1 MNSQLDYIQKLRAE
15 NPLIHC
21 MTNIVVANFQANG
34 LLALGAS
41 PIMAD
46 AFEEAADIAALSSCT
61 LLNIGTLDAS
71 KIEAMIEA
79 GKSANQHGKPVILD
93 PVGAG
98 ATPFRKQAV
107 ERMLQ
112 NLDVTLIRGNAGEIA
127 ALANVEWTA
136 KGVDAGE
143 GSADIALVAK
153 ELAHHHRCLVAVT
166 GETDMVT
173 DGESI
178 IRITGGHPLMT
189 RITGA
194 GCLLSAVCAAFLAI
208 APSQEKDVIAAALAF
223 YKKAGERAAANAEGP
238 GDYSI
243 HLLNALSSL
252 DGQSIDS
259 SKIYLKGV
267 RQ

>member
-1 MNSQLDYIQKLRAE
+1 MSSDVNFVNKLRAD

-71 KIEAMIEA
+71 KLEAMIEA
-79 GKSANQHGKPVILD
+79 GKSANKHGKPVIVD

-98 ATPFRKQAV
+98 ATPFRKRAV
-107 ERMLQ
+107 ERLLQ
-112 NLDVTLIRGNAGEIA
+112 TLDVMLIRGNAGEIA

-136 KGVDAGE
+136 KGVDAGS
-143 GSADIALVAK
+143 GSADIAAVAQK
-153 ELAHHHRCLVAVT
+153 LAQQHHCLVAVT
-166 GETDMVT
+166 GEVDVMT
-173 DGESI
+173 DGETI
-178 IRITGGHPLMT
+178 MRITGGHPLMT

-194 GCLLSAVCAAFLAI
+194 GCLLSAVCAAFLAT
-208 APSQEKDVIAAALAF
+208 APADAKDAVASALAF
-223 YKKAGERAAANAEGP
+223 YKKAGEWAAARAEGP
-238 GDYSI
+238 GDFSI
-243 HLLNALSSL
+243 HLLNALHSL
-252 DGQSIDS
+252 DGSLIDS
-259 SKIYLKGV
+259 SQIQLEGV
-267 RQ
+267 RR

>member
-1 MNSQLDYIQKLRAE
+1 MNSGVDHMKKLREE

-71 KIEAMIEA
+71 KMEAMIEA
-79 GKSANQHGKPVILD
+79 GKSANKHGKPVILD

-98 ATPFRKQAV
+98 ATPFRKRAV
-107 ERMLQ
+107 ERLLQ
-112 NLDVTLIRGNAGEIA
+112 HVDVMLIRGNAGEIA
-127 ALANVEWTA
+127 ALANAEWTA

-143 GSADIALVAK
+143 GTADIASVAK
-153 ELAHHHRCLVAVT
+153 ELARQHRCLVAVT
-166 GETDMVT
+166 GETDVVT
-173 DGESI
+173 DGKTT

-189 RITGA
+189 RVTGA
-194 GCLLSAVCAAFLAI
+194 GCLLSAVCGAFLAI
-208 APSQEKDVIAAALAF
+208 DPDHAKHGVAAALAF
-223 YKKAGERAAANAEGP
+223 YKKAGEWAAARAEGP
-238 GDYSI
+238 GDFPL
-243 HLLNALSSL
+243 HLLNALSAL
-252 DGQSIDS
+252 NGQSIDS
-259 SKIYLKGV
+259 SQIQLEEAWT
-267 RQ
+267 